1 MIACPRAPVQIFAAA
16 VITLTVVTCLVG
28 SASGQSAPSPDVAG
42 LAPRVGSLQPR
53 SVGLR
58 PRVVGLQ
65 PRVVDLQPRVAS
77 VAPKQTAPHSFTVN
91 ADVLFAFD
99 SSDLSPV
106 AQDVLAG
113 VVGQLHSSPAGT
125 VAIVGYT
132 DSIGT
137 AAYNIGLSQRRA
149 AAVQTFLGAQVANP
163 ALTFTSQGLGE
174 ADPVAPNTLP
184 NGQDNPAGRQQNRR
198 VTITYTPG

>member
-1 MIACPRAPVQIFAAA
+1 MIAAHRARVQIFVAA
-16 VITLTVVTCLVG
+16 VSTLSLVTCLG
-28 SASGQSAPSPDVAG
+28 GLASAQSAPSPNLAG
-42 LAPRVGSLQPR
+42 LAPRSERLQ
-53 SVGLR
+53 

-65 PRVVDLQPRVAS
+65 PRVVNLQPRVQS
-77 VAPKQTAPHSFTVN
+77 VAPRQTAPHSFTVN

-106 AQDVLAG
+106 AQAVLGG
-113 VVGQLHSSPAGT
+113 VVGQLHGSPAGT
-125 VAIVGYT
+125 VAVVGYT

-137 AAYNIGLSQRRA
+137 VDYNLGLSQRRA
-149 AAVQTFLGAQVANP
+149 AAVQAYLSAQAANP